1 MTTLP
6 LHNFCTYIAHISYLS
21 FGRQRSVQNTSR
33 KVAELVEML
42 PVKQGG
48 VD

>member
-1 MTTLP
+1 
-6 LHNFCTYIAHISYLS
+6 
-21 FGRQRSVQNTSR
+21 VQNTSR

-48 VD
+48 VDWGKTWRRAHGRYGCWEGARRCVVGT